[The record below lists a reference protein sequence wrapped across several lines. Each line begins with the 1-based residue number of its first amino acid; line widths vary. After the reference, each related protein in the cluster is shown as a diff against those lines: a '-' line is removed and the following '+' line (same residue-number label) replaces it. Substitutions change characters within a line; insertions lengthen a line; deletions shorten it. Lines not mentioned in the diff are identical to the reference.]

1 MSNDSLTEANF
12 FTTDEVYKLAALVNE
27 SLESVSYHF
36 WVNTAQGQRFEV
48 LDWISLHFVS
58 GHSMWLTAGEE
69 TDGIKLIEA
78 DFPSLKKRLEE
89 EFKGAVTLESKD
101 VSGHKFWEGAIGKA
115 ITPSLIHHE
124 DRVLNDSIALHFEGS
139 EDSIEIF
146 LGIEGLEVDYFE
158 E

>member
-27 SLESVSYHF
+27 SLGSVSYHF